1 MHELE
6 ISRHR
11 RRDRHPRRDRRA
23 GADTNVAAADSKNAT
38 GKLHHD
44 TTWQSRFRLGDGG
57 ISKPRRQPQRQN
69 REAGAGR
76 NDATRRL
83 DHRQRQR
90 AKRNNARRH
99 VALTFLQ
106 GETLRAAHA
115 PAIFMSRRLRS
126 PRMSMLRAID
136 FAVRTKRS
144 MAASLSAPCAPGEA
158 ANLLNLSL
166 PALWPLAPTAAHE
179 VSPCFSSRQHR
190 WLRIQRGLSF
200 PRLRPHADAHD
211 VLPIWATM
219 FLCSSPICRCKSA
232 KCHRLDAST

>member
-44 TTWQSRFRLGDGG
+44 TTWQSRFCLGDGG

-90 AKRNNARRH
+90 AKRNDARRH
-99 VALTFLQ
+99 VAVNLSPRRNSKAGARAGHFYVAASLAAHVDATCNRFCRQ
-106 GETLRAAHA
+106 DKTVDGGFFVRALRAGRCGK
-115 PAIFMSRRLRS
+115 PAESFASRSLASCANRS
-126 PRMSMLRAID
+126 PRSLAMFFL
-136 FAVRTKRS
+136 T
-144 MAASLSAPCAPGEA
+144 AASLASYSARAFVP
-158 ANLLNLSL
+158 S
-166 PALWPLAPTAAHE
+166 TAAT
-179 VSPCFSSRQHR
+179 R
-190 WLRIQRGLSF
+190 
-200 PRLRPHADAHD
+200 
-211 VLPIWATM
+211 
-219 FLCSSPICRCKSA
+219 
-232 KCHRLDAST
+232 